1 MFYLRGLSDFRAILK
16 IKGKMAQVNKYGAL
30 SVLTQIL
37 TERQSV
43 SQGWFIRKYLNGIV
57 GVQNLFWTPTRA
69 IVLHNCLTF
78 MVYI

>member
-1 MFYLRGLSDFRAILK
+1 MSPRKFATCSVMFYLRGLSDFRAILK

-43 SQGWFIRKYLNGIV
+43 SQGWFIL
-57 GVQNLFWTPTRA
+57 
-69 IVLHNCLTF
+69 
-78 MVYI
+78 